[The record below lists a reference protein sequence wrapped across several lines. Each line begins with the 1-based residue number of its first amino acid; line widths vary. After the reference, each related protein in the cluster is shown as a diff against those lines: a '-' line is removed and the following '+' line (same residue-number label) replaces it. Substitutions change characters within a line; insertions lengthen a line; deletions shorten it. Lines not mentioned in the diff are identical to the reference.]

1 MSEKSTFIKGAAILS
16 VSGIIVKLLGAA
28 LRIPLSNKIGAG
40 MAYYNVAYTIYAV
53 FLVLATAGIPV
64 AISRLVSE
72 RLSIG
77 NGKGAHKVFTTA
89 LKLMLAIGL
98 GSFAI
103 CYFGAGPISALIKIP
118 DAAISLKAIA
128 PALCIVPMLSA
139 FRGYFQGQQ
148 NMTPTAVSEIG
159 EQIVRVAA
167 GLGLGFFLYQYGLDI
182 AAAGATFGA
191 AAGALVGILIILA
204 IYLYDGRRREVRQR
218 KASGQE
224 EPQAAILKKIAW
236 IAIPIIIGAEIM
248 PLMTMIDTS
257 IIVARLQATGW
268 SAEEALDL
276 YSQYGAY
283 CDTLISLPQTFT
295 QAIAVS
301 LVPSIAAFFWQK
313 KMEKVNANIKISMRL
328 TMILAC
334 PCAVGLFVLARPIL
348 TMLYPDQLESALT
361 AVPTLQVMTIG
372 VILLAISQTTTG
384 ALQSIDKQMTPVKNL
399 AIGACAKVVIT
410 YLLVGV
416 AAVNVKGAAIG
427 TNVAYLIALLLNMR
441 AVKKNTGVKFDVVLT
456 YVKPMAASVIMGI
469 CVYAAYILLFSYTRG
484 YVATIASILIGVA
497 VYGVT
502 IIRLGAISAHELKM
516 VPCGE
521 IMIKLFRL

>member
-1 MSEKSTFIKGAAILS
+1 MSEKRTFIKGAAILS
-16 VSGIIVKLLGAA
+16 ISGIVVKLLGAA

-40 MAYYNVAYTIYAV
+40 MAYYNVAYTIYAI

-72 RLSIG
+72 RISMG

-98 GSFAI
+98 ASSAI
-103 CYFGAGPISALIKIP
+103 CYFGAGAISEIIKIP
-118 DAAISLKAIA
+118 DAEISLKAIA

-139 FRGYFQGQQ
+139 FRGYFQGRQ
-148 NMTPTAVSEIG
+148 NMKPTAFSEIG
-159 EQIVRVAA
+159 EQVVRVAV
-167 GLGLGFFLYQYGLDI
+167 GLGLGFFLFEQGLDV

-191 AAGALVGILIILA
+191 FAGALVGILIITV
-204 IYLYDGRRREVRQR
+204 IYLVDVGKREAGLARM
-218 KASGQE
+218 SGVE
-224 EPQAAILKKIAW
+224 EPQGRILKKIAW

-248 PLMTMIDTS
+248 PIMSAIDTS

-268 SAEEALDL
+268 SADAALDL

-301 LVPSIAAFFWQK
+301 LVPSIAAFFWQRK
-313 KMEKVNANIKISMRL
+313 IDSVNANIKVSMRL
-328 TMILAC
+328 TMIMAC

-348 TMLYPDQLESALT
+348 TMLYPAQLESAVA
-361 AVPTLQVMTIG
+361 AVPTLRVMTVG
-372 VILLAISQTTTG
+372 VVLLAISQTTTG
-384 ALQSIDKQMTPVKNL
+384 ALQSIDRQMNPVKNL

-410 YLLVGV
+410 YILVGV
-416 AAVNVKGAAIG
+416 PAVNVKGAAVG
-427 TNVAYLIALLLNMR
+427 TNAAYLVALLLNMR
-441 AVKKNTGVKFDVVLT
+441 SVKKCTGVKFDVILT
-456 YVKPMAASVIMGI
+456 YVKPMAASLIMGV
-469 CVYAAYILLFSYTRG
+469 CVYASYILLLGYTAG
-484 YVATIASILIGVA
+484 YVATIGSILAGIA

-502 IIRLGAISAHELKM
+502 IIRLGAISVEELKPIPFGEFM
-516 VPCGE
+516 V
-521 IMIKLFRL
+521 KLFRL

>member
-1 MSEKSTFIKGAAILS
+1 MSEKRTFIKSAAILS

-40 MAYYNVAYTIYAV
+40 MAYYNVAYTIYAI

-72 RLSIG
+72 RLSMG
-77 NGKGAHKVFTTA
+77 NGRGAHKVFTTA
-89 LKLMLAIGL
+89 LKLMLTIGL
-98 GSFAI
+98 ASFAI
-103 CYFGAGPISALIKIP
+103 CYFGAGAISEAIKIP
-118 DAAISLKAIA
+118 DAEISLKAIA
-128 PALCIVPMLSA
+128 PALCLVPMLSA

-148 NMTPTAVSEIG
+148 NMTPTAISEIG
-159 EQIVRVAA
+159 EQVVRVIV
-167 GLGLGFFLYQYGLDI
+167 GLGLGFYLFSRGLDV

-191 AAGALVGILIILA
+191 GAGALVGILIIMV
-204 IYLYDGRRREVRQR
+204 IYIADSRRREVRLLR
-218 KASGQE
+218 ASGQE
-224 EPQAAILKKIAW
+224 ESQWSILKKIAW

-248 PLMTMIDTS
+248 PIMSTIDTS

-268 SAEEALDL
+268 TADEALDL

-301 LVPSIAAFFWQK
+301 LVPSIAAFFWQNK
-313 KMEKVNANIKISMRL
+313 IEKVNANIKISMRL
-328 TMILAC
+328 TMIMAC

-348 TMLYPDQLESALT
+348 AMLYTDQLESAIA
-361 AVPTLQVMTIG
+361 AVPTLRVMTIG

-384 ALQSIDKQMTPVKNL
+384 ALQSIDRQMNPVKNL
-399 AIGACAKVVIT
+399 AIGACAKIVIT
-410 YLLVGV
+410 YVLVGV
-416 AAVNVKGAAIG
+416 APINVKGAAIG
-427 TNVAYLIALLLNMR
+427 TNAAYLIALLLNMR
-441 AVKKNTGVKFDVVLT
+441 SVKKCTGVKFDILLT
-456 YVKPMAASVIMGI
+456 YVKPMAASLIMGI
-469 CVYAAYILLFSYTRG
+469 CVYSSYVLLLGYTRG
-484 YVATIASILIGVA
+484 YIATIVSIFVGIA
-497 VYGVT
+497 VYAVT
-502 IIRLGAISAHELKM
+502 IIRMGAISVEELKL

>member
-1 MSEKSTFIKGAAILS
+1 MSEKRTFIKGAAILS
-16 VSGIIVKLLGAA
+16 ISGIIVKLLGAA

-40 MAYYNVAYTIYAV
+40 MAYYNVAYTIYAI

-72 RLSIG
+72 RLSMG

-89 LKLMLAIGL
+89 MKLMLAIGV

-118 DAAISLKAIA
+118 DAEISLKAIA

-159 EQIVRVAA
+159 EQVVRVVV
-167 GLGLGFFLYQYGLDI
+167 GLALGFYLYRYGLDT

-191 AAGALVGILIILA
+191 GAGALVGILIISV
-204 IYLYDGRRREVRQR
+204 IYFANGRRLEVRQR
-218 KASGQE
+218 RTTGRDESQRS
-224 EPQAAILKKIAW
+224 ILKKIAW
-236 IAIPIIIGAEIM
+236 IAVPVIIGAEIM
-248 PLMTMIDTS
+248 PTMSFVDTS

-268 SAEEALDL
+268 SAEDALDL

-301 LVPSIAAFFWQK
+301 MVPSIAAFFWQNK
-313 KMEKVNANIKISMRL
+313 IEKVNANIKISMRL

-348 TMLYPDQLESALT
+348 AMLYPDQLESALA
-361 AVPTLQVMTIG
+361 AVPTLRVMTVG

-384 ALQSIDKQMTPVKNL
+384 ALQSIDRQMTPVKNL
-399 AIGACAKVVIT
+399 AIGACAKIVIT
-410 YLLVGV
+410 YVLVGI
-416 AAVNVKGAAIG
+416 APINVKGAAIG
-427 TNVAYLIALLLNMR
+427 TNAAYLIALLLNMWS
-441 AVKKNTGVKFDVVLT
+441 VKKNTGVKFDVVMT
-456 YVKPMAASVIMGI
+456 YVKPMAASLIMGV
-469 CVYAAYILLFSYTRG
+469 CVYAVYILLLGYTAG
-484 YVATIASILIGVA
+484 CIATIASILAGIA
-497 VYGVT
+497 VYAVT

-521 IMIKLFRL
+521 IMVKLFRL